1 MQEIHPCCKSSVS
14 FSFIN
19 MFCSLFFRE
28 ILKNTHQAWKTFWLK
43 QKKLYFCSAF
53 NHLIDVLL

>member
-28 ILKNTHQAWKTFWLK
+28 ILKKYTSSLENFLAETKKTVFL
-43 QKKLYFCSAF
+43 QR
-53 NHLIDVLL
+53 I